1 MRQGSPIKQ
10 LCDLFVRETR
20 DGKDMAVYNELLG
33 KTVTS
38 VSNTFKKR
46 LAAGLQGGHD
56 FVIPD
61 QQAQVSDHDDFE
73 LITWLVIK

>member
-1 MRQGSPIKQ
+1 
-10 LCDLFVRETR
+10 
-20 DGKDMAVYNELLG
+20 LG